1 VKTLRRKMEG
11 AISVPR
17 GMYVAMEITIGI
29 IIINFLTEIIG
40 FVSMVLIIMVGV
52 MLMMT
57 VALLWV
63 IILRGIIMV

>member
-1 VKTLRRKMEG
+1 MEG